1 MWKAAHALTLSTHD
15 RELLEALVR
24 SGQTPQRA
32 TLRARIIL
40 GAAEG
45 RANHRLAQELGISRP
60 KVLRWRQ
67 RFAEVGVAGLLKD
80 APRPGRRKKLG
91 SKKIEAIVNATLHTT
106 PRDATHWSSRT
117 MARAHGVSAATV
129 QRIWRSHGLQPHR
142 SERFKL
148 SRDPEFV
155 PKLRDVVGLY
165 LNPPE
170 KAMVFCVDEKSQ
182 IQALDRTAPVLPL
195 RPGIPARQTHDYIRH
210 GTTTLFAAL
219 NVLDGTVI
227 GSCKTRHRHV
237 EFIEFLAKLD
247 RSTSR
252 RLDLHLIVDNYRT
265 HKHPRVVEWLEA
277 HPRFT
282 LHFIPTSSSWLN
294 LVERWFGEITRK
306 QIRRGTFRSVP
317 ELTKV
322 IYAYLRETN
331 KAPRPFIWTATAA
344 KILHKIKHCHEAL
357 DSAH

>member
-1 MWKAAHALTLSTHD
+1 MWKAAQALTLSQHD
-15 RELLEALVR
+15 RDLLNALVR
-24 SGQTPQRA
+24 GGQTSQRA
-32 TLRARIIL
+32 ALRARIIL
-40 GAAEG
+40 GAADG
-45 RANHRLAQELGISRP
+45 RANHRLAKELGISRP

-67 RFAEVGVAGLLKD
+67 RFTEAGVAGLLKD
-80 APRPGRRKKLG
+80 APRPGRHKTLG
-91 SKKIEAIVNATLHTT
+91 AKKIEAIVNATLHTT

-117 MARAHGVSAATV
+117 MARAHEVSAATV
-129 QRIWRSHGLQPHR
+129 QRIWRAHGLQPHR
-142 SERFKL
+142 SESFKL

-195 RPGIPARQTHDYIRH
+195 RPGIPARQTYDYIRH

-227 GSCKTRHRHV
+227 GRCQPRHRHV
-237 EFIEFLAKLD
+237 EFIEFLEQLD

-252 RLDLHLIVDNYRT
+252 RLELHLILDNYRT
-265 HKHPRVVEWLEA
+265 HKHPRVVAWLAA

-306 QIRRGTFRSVP
+306 RIRRGTFRSVP
-317 ELTKV
+317 ELTKA

-331 KAPRPFIWTATAA
+331 KAPRPFIWTATAT
-344 KILHKIKHCHEAL
+344 KIMRKIKHCNEAL

>member
-1 MWKAAHALTLSTHD
+1 MWKAAHALTLSKHD
-15 RELLEALVR
+15 RELLDALVR

-32 TLRARIIL
+32 MLRARIIL

-91 SKKIEAIVNATLHTT
+91 SKKSEAIVNATLHTT

-129 QRIWRSHGLQPHR
+129 QRIWRAHGLQPHR

-265 HKHPRVVEWLEA
+265 HKHPRVVEWLAA

-317 ELTKV
+317 ALTKV

-344 KILHKIKHCHEAL
+344 KIMHKIKHCHEAL